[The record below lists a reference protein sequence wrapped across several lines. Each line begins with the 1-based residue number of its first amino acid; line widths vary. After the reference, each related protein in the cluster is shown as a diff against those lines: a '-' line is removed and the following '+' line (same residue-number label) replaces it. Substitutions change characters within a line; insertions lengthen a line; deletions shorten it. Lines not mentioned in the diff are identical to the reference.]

1 MFSVRYGYIAPM
13 QIWTG
18 LGNPG
23 PRYALHR
30 HNVGF
35 MALDVIA
42 DMHDFCPVQKKFQ
55 GWVQEGRIASHK
67 VLLLKPAT
75 FMNESGRS
83 VGEALR
89 FYKLGPVA
97 LTVFHDELDLA
108 PFKVKVKQGGGTA
121 GHNGLKSIDRH
132 LGPDFRR
139 VRIGIGHPG
148 HKDRVTGH
156 VLGPFA
162 KAEEDDLAA
171 MLGAIGAEAEW
182 LAKGDD
188 SRFMNDVALRMQG

>member
-1 MFSVRYGYIAPM
+1 M

-23 PRYALHR
+23 PKYALHR

-35 MALDVIA
+35 MAVDVIA
-42 DMHDFCPVQKKFQ
+42 DIHGFGPVQKKFS
-55 GWVQEGRIASHK
+55 GWVQEGRVGTQK

-75 FMNESGRS
+75 FMNESGRA

-89 FYKLGPVA
+89 FYKLEPDA

-108 PFKVKVKQGGGTA
+108 PFKVKVRTGGGLA
-121 GHNGLKSIDRH
+121 GHNGLRSINQH

-148 HKDRVTGH
+148 SKERVHGH
-156 VLGPFA
+156 VLGNYA
-162 KAEEDDLAA
+162 KSEMDDLAA
-171 MLGAIGAEAEW
+171 MLGAIGSEAEW

-188 SRFMNDVALRMQG
+188 ARFMSDYALRMQD

>member
-1 MFSVRYGYIAPM
+1 M

-23 PRYALHR
+23 PQYAMNR

-35 MALDVIA
+35 MAVDVIA
-42 DMHDFCPVQKKFQ
+42 SMYDFGPVQKKFS
-55 GWVQEGRIASHK
+55 GWAQEGRIGTHK

-75 FMNESGRS
+75 FMNESGRA

-89 FYKLGPVA
+89 FYKLEPDA

-108 PFKVKVKQGGGTA
+108 AFKVKVRMGGGLA
-121 GHNGLKSIDRH
+121 GHNGLRSINQH

-148 HKDRVTGH
+148 SKERVHGH
-156 VLGPFA
+156 VLGNYA
-162 KAEEDDLAA
+162 KSEMDPLADMLAA
-171 MLGAIGAEAEW
+171 MAAEAEW

-188 SRFMNDVALRMQG
+188 ARFMNDIALRLQD

>member
-1 MFSVRYGYIAPM
+1 M

-23 PRYALHR
+23 PQYAMHR

-35 MALDVIA
+35 IAADVIA
-42 DMHDFCPVQKKFQ
+42 DMHGFTPVQKKFS
-55 GWVQEGRIASHK
+55 GWVQEGRIGNAK

-75 FMNESGRS
+75 WMNESGRA

-89 FYKLGPVA
+89 FYKLGLEA

-108 PFKVKVKQGGGTA
+108 PFKVKVRTGGGLA
-121 GHNGLKSIDRH
+121 GHNGLRSIDQH

-156 VLGPFA
+156 VLGNYA
-162 KAEEDDLAA
+162 KTELDDLTDMLAA
-171 MLGAIGAEAEW
+171 VAGEARGLAEGNDA
-182 LAKGDD
+182 
-188 SRFMNDVALRMQG
+188 RFMSDVALRMQA

>member
-1 MFSVRYGYIAPM
+1 M

-23 PRYALHR
+23 PKYALNR

-35 MALDVIA
+35 MAVDVIA
-42 DMHDFCPVQKKFQ
+42 EMYRFGPVQKKFS
-55 GWVQEGRIASHK
+55 GWVQEGRIGTHK

-75 FMNESGRS
+75 FMNESGRA

-89 FYKLGPVA
+89 FYKLEPDA

-108 PFKVKVKQGGGTA
+108 PFKVKVRMGGGLA
-121 GHNGLKSIDRH
+121 GHNGLRSINQH
-132 LGPDFRR
+132 CGPDFRR

-148 HKDRVTGH
+148 TKERVHGH
-156 VLGPFA
+156 VLGNYA
-162 KAEEDDLAA
+162 KSEMDPLAD
-171 MLGAIGAEAEW
+171 MLAGIAAEAEW

-188 SRFMNDVALRMQG
+188 PRFMSDLALRQ

>member
-1 MFSVRYGYIAPM
+1 M
-13 QIWTG
+13 QLWVG

-23 PRYALHR
+23 PQYAMHR

-42 DMHDFCPVQKKFQ
+42 EMHGFGPVQKKFQ
-55 GWVQEGRIASHK
+55 GWLHEGRVAGIR
-67 VLLLKPAT
+67 VMLLKPAT
-75 FMNESGRS
+75 FMNESGRA

-89 FYKLGPVA
+89 FYKLGTEA

-108 PFKVKVKQGGGTA
+108 PFKVKVKTGGGTA
-121 GHNGLKSIDRH
+121 GHNGLRSIDQH

-148 HKDRVTGH
+148 HKDRVTGY
-156 VLGPFA
+156 VLGNYA
-162 KAEEDDLAA
+162 KAEIDDLTG
-171 MLGAIGAEAEW
+171 MLAAIGAEAEW
-182 LAKGDD
+182 LAQGEDA
-188 SRFMNDVALRMQG
+188 RFMSDVALRQQDA

>member
-1 MFSVRYGYIAPM
+1 M
-13 QIWTG
+13 QLWVG

-23 PRYALHR
+23 PQYAMHR

-35 MALDVIA
+35 MALDTIIEVLA
-42 DMHDFCPVQKKFQ
+42 FAPAQKKFQ
-55 GWVQEGRIASHK
+55 GWLHDGRIDNER

-83 VGEALR
+83 VSEAMR
-89 FYKLGPVA
+89 FFKLDMTA
-97 LTVFHDELDLA
+97 LTIFHDELDLA

-121 GHNGLKSIDRH
+121 GHNGLRSIDKH

-148 HKDRVTGH
+148 HKERVTGH
-156 VLGPFA
+156 VLGNYA
-162 KAEEDDLAA
+162 KAEIDSLAA
-171 MLGAIGAEAEW
+171 MLGAITAEAEW
-182 LAKGDD
+182 LANGDD
-188 SRFMNDVALRMQG
+188 ARFMNDVAMRQQDG

>member
-1 MFSVRYGYIAPM
+1 M
-13 QIWTG
+13 QLWVG

-23 PRYALHR
+23 PQYALHR

-35 MALDVIA
+35 MALDVMA
-42 DMHDFCPVQKKFQ
+42 AMHGFGPVQKKFS
-55 GWVQEGRIASHK
+55 GWLQEGRVGPEK

-83 VGEALR
+83 VGEAMR
-89 FYKLGPVA
+89 FYKLDMEA

-108 PFKVKVKQGGGTA
+108 PFKVKVKVGGGTA
-121 GHNGLKSIDRH
+121 GHNGLRSIDRH

-148 HKDRVTGH
+148 HRDRVTGH
-156 VLGPFA
+156 VLGNYA
-162 KAEEDDLAA
+162 KAEMDALADMLAA
-171 MLGAIGAEAEW
+171 ICAEADW

-188 SRFMNDVALRMQG
+188 ARFMNDVALRLAE